1 MRGRPPYPPTVG
13 DDRILLREFLRAPTR
28 VATVTASSDALVAAM
43 IAPLAIGDETVVV
56 ELGAGTG
63 RVTEA
68 LQRRLGGRARH
79 VAIEINAVLAE
90 RLATRHPAVTV
101 VCADA
106 AELPVVLRT
115 HGVAKADAISSLLP
129 WVAYAG
135 APIPAIA
142 AAALAPT
149 GTFTQASL
157 WLTHLLPPARRQE
170 RDLRAAF
177 GDVSVSPVVW
187 RNLPPARV
195 LAARSPAPLSA

>member
-28 VATVTASSDALVAAM
+28 VATITASSDALVAAM
-43 IAPLAIGDETVVV
+43 IAPLPIGDKSVVV

-63 RVTEA
+63 RVTDA
-68 LQRRLGGRARH
+68 LQRRLGGRGRH

-90 RLATRHPAVTV
+90 RLAARHPAVTV

-106 AELPVVLRT
+106 AELPAVLRT
-115 HGVAKADAISSLLP
+115 HGVAQADAISSLLP
-129 WVAYAG
+129 WVAYAD
-135 APIPAIA
+135 APIPAIV

-157 WLTHLLPPARRQE
+157 LLTHLLPPARRQE
-170 RDLRAAF
+170 RDIRAVF
-177 GDVSVSPVVW
+177 GDVSVSPAVW

-195 LAARSPAPLSA
+195 LAARSPLRGG